1 MHWGTIAIRGLWPA
15 AFLMTGATTLA
26 LLARADPYFAF
37 DLAILIQT
45 VEVVLFG
52 RGAR

>member
-1 MHWGTIAIRGLWPA
+1 LKFDLFYVKNHT
-15 AFLMTGATTLA
+15 FV
-26 LLARADPYFAF
+26 F
-37 DLAILIQT
+37 DLAILVQT